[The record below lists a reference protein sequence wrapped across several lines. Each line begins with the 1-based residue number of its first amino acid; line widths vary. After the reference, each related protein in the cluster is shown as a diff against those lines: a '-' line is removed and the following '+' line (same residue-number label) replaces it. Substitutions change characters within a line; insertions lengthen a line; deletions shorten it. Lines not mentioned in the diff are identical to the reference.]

1 MKNKKRNIVPKKKA
15 IKKPKFIKYFATWLA
30 IFLVISMTAS
40 YFVIGVC
47 RQTAKTTA
55 ISKWNNYTQELS
67 RLMNDYCSADE
78 DVREE
83 YLDRVKD
90 FLCRYAED
98 MNDYCAV
105 YVDNEKLLETPAGT
119 LASVSVIIEEET
131 ESAMKIS
138 QSKYFLEDQS
148 YLEPLYKAGFDPAR
162 DAYITDVYSVE
173 NTTLKEFAR
182 KLGLLPTTYSFSWKS
197 IYVNEDTH
205 KFLPGEAIINEYV
218 DGEPVSADDE
228 NVKTID
234 CTPKDTK
241 GYRLLKYYY
250 EDGAGV
256 DIGNELNGYFNPALT
271 DINNAASIT
280 NDPTDIS
287 YSDTASVMP
296 WEILTVSA
304 EDYSN
309 KACFKVLPLTTAFVL
324 SSAVLVSLLLAIT
337 VSTILYSSKKT
348 VWEIFEYRKKTT
360 AAMAH
365 DLKTPLAAMSAYA
378 ENLEYDIDSEK
389 RAYYSG
395 KVRENVAFMNKTI
408 ESILMFT
415 KSESGTAKSVSR
427 DIDVR
432 ALLEDEYNAVAK
444 LFEDK
449 NIKVEI
455 KGEGHVKSNK
465 ELIDQAVRNLI
476 GNAAKYTRKDT
487 TLDIAIDNKG
497 FTMTNLT
504 DQKIKNVNDLK
515 KPFVKG
521 EESRDAE
528 GGAGLG
534 LSIVENCLLSAGH
547 NLDIEFEDET
557 FKAVVRW

>member
-1 MKNKKRNIVPKKKA
+1 MKDKKRNIVPKKKA
-15 IKKPKFIKYFATWLA
+15 IKKPKYIKYFALWLA
-30 IFLVISMTAS
+30 IFMAISMTAS

-47 RQTAKTTA
+47 RQNARTMAL
-55 ISKWNNYTQELS
+55 SKWNEYTQELS
-67 RLMNDYCSADE
+67 RMMNDYCAADE
-78 DVREE
+78 EVRDS
-83 YLDRVKD
+83 YFNVVRG
-90 FLCRYAED
+90 FLCRYAAD
-98 MNDYCAV
+98 MNEYCAV
-105 YVDNEKLLETPAGT
+105 YINNEKVLETPAGACAT
-119 LASVSVIIEEET
+119 VVVSIENET
-131 ESAMKIS
+131 KNSREINEAT
-138 QSKYFLEDQS
+138 YYLEDQS
-148 YLEPLYKAGFDPAR
+148 YLEPLYKAGYDPVK
-162 DAYITDVYSVE
+162 DAYIYDVYSVE
-173 NTTLKEFAR
+173 NKTLTVLAD
-182 KLGLLPTTYSFSWKS
+182 KLGLLPHTFSFYWKT
-197 IYVNEDTH
+197 IYINEETHTFIPGIAVVNEFVQDE
-205 KFLPGEAIINEYV
+205 LIVIE
-218 DGEPVSADDE
+218 GEPE
-228 NVKTID
+228 KTID

-241 GYRLLKYYY
+241 GYRLVKS
-250 EDGAGV
+250 EEEGV
-256 DIGNELNGYFNPALT
+256 IIANELDGYISPALT

-309 KACFKVLPLTTAFVL
+309 KACFKVLPLTTTVVL
-324 SSAVLVSLLLAIT
+324 ISAVLVSLLLAIT
-337 VSTILYSSKKT
+337 VSTIIYSSKKT

-415 KSESGTAKSVSR
+415 KSETGTAKSVSR

-432 ALLEDEYNAVAK
+432 ALIEDEYNAVAK

-547 NLDIEFEDET
+547 YLDIGFEDET